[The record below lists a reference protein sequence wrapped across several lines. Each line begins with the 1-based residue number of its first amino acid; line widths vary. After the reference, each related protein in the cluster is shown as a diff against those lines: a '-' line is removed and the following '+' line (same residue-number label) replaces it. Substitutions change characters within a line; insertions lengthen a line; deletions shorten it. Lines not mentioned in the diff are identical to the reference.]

1 MKTKKK
7 VAPKRERDSHK
18 KVLAD
23 LAYWKSVEDVLNRLS
38 KTEPFSYF
46 VVSGW
51 TYRDTARFNRI
62 IETYQEDGVVVKTFY
77 GNSFDIPGFLGNM
90 ILEFGKYYD
99 SCVKI
104 EDIISQFGW

>member
-7 VAPKRERDSHK
+7 VAPKRSRAPQPD
-18 KVLAD
+18 LAD
-23 LAYWKSVEDVLNRLS
+23 LEYWKSVEDVLNRLS

-51 TYRDTARFNRI
+51 TYRDIARFNRI
-62 IETYQEDGVVVKTFY
+62 VESYKGDGVVIKTFY

-99 SCVKI
+99 ACVKVEGI
-104 EDIISQFGW
+104 VSEFGW